1 MQCFFPGE
9 FFYALPQFPA
19 EKIVTFP
26 LVWPKKVMT
35 LPTLKDMTG
44 IIKRDRLLP
53 CAAHNKKR
61 VALLSH
67 LVQVATREELS

>member
-1 MQCFFPGE
+1 
-9 FFYALPQFPA
+9 
-19 EKIVTFP
+19 
-26 LVWPKKVMT
+26 MT

-53 CAAHNKKR
+53 CALHNKKR
-61 VALLSH
+61 VSLLPN

>member
-1 MQCFFPGE
+1 MPFPN
-9 FFYALPQFPA
+9 FQQKKNVPL
-19 EKIVTFP
+19 P

-53 CAAHNKKR
+53 CALHNKKR
-61 VALLSH
+61 VSLLPN

>member
-53 CAAHNKKR
+53 CAAHNNER
-61 VALLSH
+61 VALLPH

>member
-35 LPTLKDMTG
+35 LPTLKDTTG

-53 CAAHNKKR
+53 CAAHSKKR
-61 VALLSH
+61 VALLPH

>member
-1 MQCFFPGE
+1 MAQ
-9 FFYALPQFPA
+9 
-19 EKIVTFP
+19 
-26 LVWPKKVMT
+26 KVMT

-53 CAAHNKKR
+53 CAVHNKKR
-61 VALLSH
+61 VALLPH

>member
-1 MQCFFPGE
+1 MHFFFPGE
-9 FFYALPQFPA
+9 FFYALPQLPA
-19 EKIVTFP
+19 ERIVTLP

-53 CAAHNKKR
+53 CTVHNKKR
-61 VALLSH
+61 VALLPH
-67 LVQVATREELS
+67 LVQVATREKLS